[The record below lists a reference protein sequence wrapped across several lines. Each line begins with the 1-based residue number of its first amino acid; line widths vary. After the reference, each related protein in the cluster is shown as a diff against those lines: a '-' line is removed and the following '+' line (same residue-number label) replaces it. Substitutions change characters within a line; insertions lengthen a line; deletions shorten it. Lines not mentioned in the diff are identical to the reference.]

1 MAKDRLLPALL
12 LQVPLLLW
20 CMALAGPALCAEG
33 GVAIHR
39 GDHPGYSRI
48 VFVLPTGSDYAFDV
62 QGSTVKL
69 RFPGVGEVPGG
80 PPGSR
85 VVSIAGGH
93 DSATVVAIPGK
104 TCRVWRN
111 GGRVVVDVLDAP
123 DAPHTAVKPAA
134 PKPARAARAA
144 DTPKSVQ
151 HAVHP
156 APPPNA
162 LVLTGIED
170 ARAKTRPSAPAV
182 AGNKAEPA
190 GAEKAKAPAEL
201 GPQERPA
208 VRLAPA
214 ALPPPV
220 LPAPVLP
227 TPVVASPLPPP
238 AAAKPEPA
246 ATPATPPALPEP
258 EPMRADLPAPAEPS
272 FAASLLAAEDGW
284 PNGAM
289 LLPFAGDVGAV
300 AYRRGG
306 EGFVVFDTAQPT
318 DLGMLRNDPVYGG
331 AAVSLLPA
339 GTILHLKLAADT
351 ELRLAR
357 GPDGWR
363 IGIVPVQTGG
373 HAIVANTSGGALT
386 LAAQSPGRI
395 VVIDDPATGGRLL
408 AGTQRTAGQGWP
420 VAYASAEFSLSPTWQ
435 GIVVQPVSDRAV
447 LKVVKDGFALTADPL
462 PPLAIPPIQQAGQ
475 EVASSAGMT
484 RRFDF
489 PALPEPLLRNRLNQA
504 RQDSAAAPKLGR
516 FAPRLRAA
524 QAMIALGM
532 DVEAAAVLRAAQ
544 SDDPAAMED
553 ADAAGLSAMAHWL
566 AGRASQADRDLIDS
580 PKLSGSDEVALWRAL
595 LHGDDT
601 DASAPAAALASSWK
615 LVLTYPAPLRRRLL
629 GPMAD
634 LLQRGHQTA
643 ALRAM
648 LAALPDHE
656 LDSARAALL
665 VADGETG
672 PALDALARLAA
683 GPDRLASSR
692 ARRATTELLLASHRI
707 DARTAAAQLEQQLYA
722 WRGGPQDFDLRMRLA
737 ALDAQAGNWR
747 AGLAVLRETEPLYPE
762 KHDIL
767 YATERSQVAELI
779 HGLNSGH
786 MAPLDLVAVAEECA
800 DLLAQSGGDA
810 KLAPVLA
817 DKLIAL
823 DLPDRAEPVLQHI
836 LDGTSDPQAKAQV
849 GLKLAQ
855 LRLDLRGTKAALDT
869 LDASEAPDLPSPLAA
884 DRALA
889 RARAQAAGGE
899 TEAALKLLADLDT
912 PPALDLRDRLEERK
926 HDWPAAEATVAA
938 LVQQTLPASG
948 ALDIG
953 QQTLLVHL
961 AGLASQAGDMAELH
975 RLQAG
980 QGSRIAPGPRADLF
994 RLLTESPVG
1003 AVADLPRSE
1012 KELNAARTVPA
1023 ALASLRER

>member
-1 MAKDRLLPALL
+1 
-12 LQVPLLLW
+12 
-20 CMALAGPALCAEG
+20 MALAIPAPCAAA

-39 GDHPGYSRI
+39 GEHPGYSRI
-48 VFVLPTGSDYAFDV
+48 VFVLPTGAEYSFDL

-69 RFPGVGEVPGG
+69 HFPGAGAIPGG

-85 VVSIAGGH
+85 VLSIDGGE
-93 DSATVVAIPGK
+93 DSATVVAAAGK

-123 DAPHTAVKPAA
+123 DTPRDPAKPATP
-134 PKPARAARAA
+134 PKPARAAKAA
-144 DTPKSVQ
+144 ATPKPGLL
-151 HAVHP
+151 AVRP
-156 APPPNA
+156 VPPPNT

-170 ARAKTRPSAPAV
+170 DRKKTKTSANRV
-182 AGNKAEPA
+182 AGGRGQA
-190 GAEKAKAPAEL
+190 GP
-201 GPQERPA
+201 GSPDGPA

-214 ALPPPV
+214 APLPPIVPTSV
-220 LPAPVLP
+220 VP
-227 TPVVASPLPPP
+227 TPVQASPLPPP
-238 AAAKPEPA
+238 SGTETQPAAALAIAPA
-246 ATPATPPALPEP
+246 PALSDTV
-258 EPMRADLPAPAEPS
+258 RADGPAPAEPS

-339 GTILHLKLAADT
+339 GTILHLKLAAES

-363 IGIVPVQTGG
+363 VGIVPLQTGG
-373 HAIVANTSGGALT
+373 HAIVANTTAGALT
-386 LAAQSPGRI
+386 LAAQAPGRI

-408 AGTQRTAGQGWP
+408 AGTQRVAGQAWP
-420 VAYASAEFSLSPTWQ
+420 VAYASAEFALLPTWQ

-447 LKVVKDGFALTADPL
+447 LKIVKGGFALAADP
-462 PPLAIPPIQQAGQ
+462 PPALSIPPMQQGGQ
-475 EVASSAGMT
+475 DVASSAGMT

-489 PALPEPLLRNRLNQA
+489 PPLPELLLRNRLNQA
-504 RQDSAAAPKLGR
+504 RQDSAAAPKLDR

-553 ADAAGLSAMAHWL
+553 PDAAGLSSMAHWM
-566 AGRASQADRDLIDS
+566 AGRATQADRDLIDN
-580 PKLSGSDEVALWRAL
+580 PKLGGSDEVALWRAL

-601 DASAPAAALASSWK
+601 EAAAPAASLASSWK
-615 LVLTYPAPLRRRLL
+615 LVLTYPALLRRRLL

-643 ALRAM
+643 TLRAM
-648 LAALPDHE
+648 LAAMPDHE

-665 VADGETG
+665 VADGDTG
-672 PALDALARLAA
+672 GAIDALARLAA
-683 GPDRLASSR
+683 GSDRLAASR
-692 ARRATTELLLASHRI
+692 ARRAMTELLLASHRI
-707 DARTAAAQLEQQLYA
+707 DARTAAAQLEQQLFA

-737 ALDAQAGNWR
+737 ALDGQAGNWR
-747 AGLAVLRETEPLYPE
+747 AGLSVLRETEPLYPE
-762 KHDIL
+762 KHDVL
-767 YATERSQVAELI
+767 YAAERSQVADLI

-836 LDGTSDPQAKAQV
+836 LNGTTDPLAKAQV

-855 LRLDLRGTKAALDT
+855 LRLDLRGTKPALDT
-869 LDASEAPDLPSPLAA
+869 LDASDAPDLPAPLVA
-884 DRALA
+884 DRAFA
-889 RARAQAAGGE
+889 RARAQAAGGDV
-899 TEAALKLLADLDT
+899 EAALKLLADLDT
-912 PPALDLRDRLEERK
+912 PEALDLRDRLEEGK

-948 ALDIG
+948 PLDTN
-953 QQTLLVHL
+953 QQTLVVHL
-961 AGLASQAGDMAELH
+961 AGLASQAGDMAALR
-975 RLQAG
+975 RLQAE
-980 QGSRIAPGPRADLF
+980 QGGRIAPGARADLF

-1012 KELNAARTVPA
+1012 KELTAARTLPA

>member
-1 MAKDRLLPALL
+1 MAHHHLLPALL
-12 LQVPLLLW
+12 RRIPLLFW
-20 CMALAGPALCAEG
+20 CLALARPALCAES

-48 VFVLPTGSDYAFDV
+48 VFVLPAGSDYAFDL
-62 QGSTVKL
+62 QGNIVKL
-69 RFPGVGEVPGG
+69 RFPGAGEVPGG

-85 VVSIAGGH
+85 VLSIAGGH

-111 GGRVVVDVLDAP
+111 GARVVVDVLDAP
-123 DAPHTAVKPAA
+123 DVPHTPVKPAA

-144 DTPKSVQ
+144 DTPKAGQ
-151 HAVHP
+151 HSVHP
-156 APPPNA
+156 TPPSNA

-170 ARAKTRPSAPAV
+170 ARAKTRTPAPAV
-182 AGNKAEPA
+182 AGNRAGPA
-190 GAEKAKAPAEL
+190 GAGKAKAPAES
-201 GPQERPA
+201 GPQEGAA

-214 ALPPPV
+214 ALPPI
-220 LPAPVLP
+220 LP
-227 TPVVASPLPPP
+227 TPVLASPLPPP
-238 AAAKPEPA
+238 PA

-272 FAASLLAAEDGW
+272 FAASLLPAEDGW

-420 VAYASAEFSLSPTWQ
+420 VAYASAEFSLSPTWL

-462 PPLAIPPIQQAGQ
+462 PPLAIPPMQQAGQ

-566 AGRASQADRDLIDS
+566 AGRASQADRDLIDD

-595 LHGDDT
+595 LHGADT

-656 LDSARAALL
+656 LDSARAGLL

-707 DARTAAAQLEQQLYA
+707 DARTAATQLEQQLYA

-737 ALDAQAGNWR
+737 TLDAQAGNWR

-762 KHDIL
+762 KHDVL
-767 YATERSQVAELI
+767 YAAERGQVAELI
-779 HGLNSGH
+779 QGLNSGH
-786 MAPLDLVAVAEECA
+786 MAPLDLVAIAEECA

-836 LDGTSDPQAKAQV
+836 LDGTSDPLAKAHI

-869 LDASEAPDLPSPLAA
+869 LDASEAPDLPAPLAA

-948 ALDIG
+948 PLDIG

-961 AGLASQAGDMAELH
+961 AGLASQAGDMAALH
-975 RLQAG
+975 RLQTE
-980 QGSRIAPGPRADLF
+980 QGGRIAPGPRADLF

-1012 KELNAARTVPA
+1012 KELNAARTLPA